1 MSWGNKLLVTFI
13 VFVAG
18 MMYLVF
24 RSVNTNYELV
34 EKDYYKN
41 ELQYQEVIDGMK
53 SSNALKT
60 PLQIA
65 QQQDGSIAL
74 QLPDEMKNAHVSGE
88 VWFYCAYD
96 SKKDKKFELKP
107 GTDGIQHFKIS
118 AVDPGN
124 YTVRVSWS
132 DAGTKYYTEKPL
144 NVL

>member
-24 RSVNTNYELV
+24 RSMNTNYELV

-41 ELQYQEVIDGMK
+41 ELRYQEVIDGMK

-60 PLQIA
+60 PLQIG
-65 QQQDGSIAL
+65 QQEDGSIAL
-74 QLPDEMKNAHVSGE
+74 QLPDEMRNTTVSGE
-88 VWFYCAYD
+88 IWFYCAYD

-107 GTDGIQHFKIS
+107 DIDGVQHFKIS

>member
-24 RSVNTNYELV
+24 RSMNTNYELV

-41 ELQYQEVIDGMK
+41 ELRYQEVIDGMK

-60 PLQIA
+60 PLQIG
-65 QQQDGSIAL
+65 QQEDGSIAL
-74 QLPDEMKNAHVSGE
+74 QLPDEMKNATVSGE

-96 SKKDKKFELKP
+96 SKKDKKFDLKP
-107 GTDGIQHFKIS
+107 GIDGVQHFKIS

-124 YTVRVSWS
+124 YTVRVSWT